1 MHLLIFGATQGI
13 MRRGQGNT
21 VFISDNVADRRSSA
35 LSRRYSEQTS
45 RKLPSNE
52 NLVIVPVLRKFE
64 ESRRIFLRFLTPDVN
79 LSRMVVPLT
88 SFKQGPELINEQ
100 GSQNPVHADML
111 DGHNSS
117 YLQPTIFVQFD
128 FQKEGSPIPKENPSV
143 ISDSPRTVTDYR
155 SPGSNVHGESRRLP
169 RNKSIRDSL
178 NNSVRIAAP
187 KESSWLNYGSDN
199 IASNTSADA
208 TSKVDKPAKLSSKK
222 KRKKKRKQYKR
233 SMNNK
238 ASIKPENQGEEVNCD
253 ASKSESSTSG
263 DLVCS
268 FASENNLS
276 LVVPCPSL
284 DVQETSSEVLEQLEC
299 NGNDCS
305 GIISSSVED
314 PLDKSINVSR
324 KPVSLPYDFTDAETD
339 KILFQVVKSSSN
351 QSCEL
356 SLSTSLQNNP
366 EIDMTNDS
374 FVDCGTEWSLANDGG
389 FNPLADMMTFT
400 SRNVSVEGECKDNFY
415 QDNDLSSSCRVNCSD
430 WEKDVADID
439 CCSERLFDSSQAS
452 SSDDFHPVI
461 RTKRGRLARKL
472 SGCSNGMHRL
482 NNAHLHRGFET
493 NNKHSIW
500 QKVEKAG
507 TSAVTRP
514 RNNGKI
520 VSRNADVSLNCLD
533 TRVQQ
538 LSELKQSRR
547 GKPFRFSSNE
557 LDSSQSY
564 SSIVSSIVEANSGH
578 ISMDGSTYLEKLQK
592 KPGLATEWEN
602 QCARQTSINNI
613 NIPSKTQFLRNEN
626 LGTEVKFTN
635 ISHQQTDRVNTL
647 LRSTKNSQSTILPKE
662 TGPNNICTILQNTSS
677 MSQEI
682 LTDSSVIELKSD
694 QRHANTHFDSTTQ
707 PSVDMSK
714 DQRIYK
720 RKEDIQCQRVDMET
734 THLETSR
741 RDNSSGSLLQKCI
754 PTGGQDVVITRS
766 QMDDQTY
773 SIVHNS
779 VPRSLNSSFTDDV
792 SSNPH
797 SLVCLSTRELQ
808 CSSPSSSY
816 ADCSSPEEGE
826 LNNKLDSQPCTSSE
840 ESSDFSSTSGCHFSL
855 ETKEQLFSG
864 FETDLSKII
873 EAVDGS
879 YMLLVAVEGVQLA
892 TGSPLAGF
900 ERLLH
905 SASPLIETGCISMCN
920 ICSQGQIIGN
930 SLCSH
935 QVPNISLRRLW
946 QWYEKPGSYGLEVK
960 LDELYTSK
968 RSRTGLSKFSAYF
981 VPYLS
986 AVQLFSRSRK
996 SINHPNNDTEGD
1008 LMKTC
1013 EVCDTCK
1020 YSTSLASLPIFSK
1033 LLPQPCK
1040 KEDTRPTK
1048 LYSSSKNKEFSESMF
1063 REQLSDQL
1071 LFEYFDSDQPQKRRP
1086 LFDKIQEL
1094 ILNDSSSNCH
1104 LFGDPSKLGCLNLK
1118 ELHPASWYAVAWY
1131 PIYRIP
1137 EGSFRAAFLTYHSFG
1152 HFVRRS
1158 TSNSTNGCINS
1169 VILPIVGLQSYN
1181 AQGEFW
1187 FEPTNLNPRVVQT
1200 DSSMPKS
1207 PSGNFKGR
1215 LQSLERTASVM
1226 SRATIRKGSLTCTNR
1241 HPDYEFFLSRKG

>member
-1 MHLLIFGATQGI
+1 
-13 MRRGQGNT
+13 MRRGHGRT

-35 LSRRYSEQTS
+35 LSRRYSEQTI
-45 RKLPSNE
+45 RKLPSKE
-52 NLVIVPVLRKFE
+52 NLVIVPVLRNCE
-64 ESRRIFLRFLTPDVN
+64 ERRIFLRFLTPDVH
-79 LSRMVVPLT
+79 LSRMVVPFT

-111 DGHNSS
+111 DCHNSS

-155 SPGSNVHGESRRLP
+155 SPSSNVLGESHRLS

-178 NNSVRIAAP
+178 NNSLPIAAP

-199 IASNTSADA
+199 IASNISADA

-268 FASENNLS
+268 YASENNLS

-284 DVQETSSEVLEQLEC
+284 VVQETCSEVLEQLEC

-305 GIISSSVED
+305 GMLSSSVEET
-314 PLDKSINVSR
+314 LDKSINVSR

-374 FVDCGTEWSLANDGG
+374 LVDCGTEWSLANDGG

-400 SRNVSVEGECKDNFY
+400 SRNVSVEGECKDNSY

-461 RTKRGRLARKL
+461 YTKRGRLARKL
-472 SGCSNGMHRL
+472 SGFSNGMHRL

-533 TRVQQ
+533 PRVQQ
-538 LSELKQSRR
+538 LNELKQSRR
-547 GKPFRFSSNE
+547 GKSFRFSSNE

-592 KPGLATEWEN
+592 KPGLATTEREN
-602 QCARQTSINNI
+602 QCARHSSINNI
-613 NIPSKTQFLRNEN
+613 NIPSKTQVLRNEN
-626 LGTEVKFTN
+626 LDTAVKFTN
-635 ISHQQTDRVNTL
+635 ISHQRTDRVNTL

-662 TGPNNICTILQNTSS
+662 TGPNNICSILQNTSS
-677 MSQEI
+677 MSQDI
-682 LTDSSVIELKSD
+682 LADSSVIELKSD
-694 QRHANTHFDSTTQ
+694 QRHANTHFDSTSQ

-714 DQRIYK
+714 DPCIYK
-720 RKEDIQCQRVDMET
+720 RKEDIQCQRLDMET

-741 RDNSSGSLLQKCI
+741 RDNNSGSLLQKCI

-766 QMDDQTY
+766 QMDDQPY
-773 SIVHNS
+773 SSVHNL
-779 VPRSLNSSFTDDV
+779 VPRSLNSSFTDDL

-797 SLVCLSTRELQ
+797 SLVYLSTREIQ

-826 LNNKLDSQPCTSSE
+826 LINKLDSQPCTSSE
-840 ESSDFSSTSGCHFSL
+840 ESSDFSSPSGCHFSL
-855 ETKEQLFSG
+855 ETKEQLFPG

-879 YMLLVAVEGVQLA
+879 YKLLVAAEGVQLA

-905 SASPLIETGCISMCN
+905 SASPLIETDCISMCN
-920 ICSQGQIIGN
+920 ICSQSQIIGN

-1013 EVCDTCK
+1013 DVCDTCK

-1063 REQLSDQL
+1063 REQLADEL

-1187 FEPTNLNPRVVQT
+1187 FEPTNLNSRAVQT

-1226 SRATIRKGSLTCTNR
+1226 SRATIRKGSLTCTNS
-1241 HPDYEFFLSRKG
+1241 HPDYEFFLSRKR

>member
-1 MHLLIFGATQGI
+1 
-13 MRRGQGNT
+13 
-21 VFISDNVADRRSSA
+21 
-35 LSRRYSEQTS
+35 
-45 RKLPSNE
+45 
-52 NLVIVPVLRKFE
+52 
-64 ESRRIFLRFLTPDVN
+64 
-79 LSRMVVPLT
+79 
-88 SFKQGPELINEQ
+88 
-100 GSQNPVHADML
+100 
-111 DGHNSS
+111 
-117 YLQPTIFVQFD
+117 
-128 FQKEGSPIPKENPSV
+128 
-143 ISDSPRTVTDYR
+143 
-155 SPGSNVHGESRRLP
+155 
-169 RNKSIRDSL
+169 
-178 NNSVRIAAP
+178 
-187 KESSWLNYGSDN
+187 
-199 IASNTSADA
+199 
-208 TSKVDKPAKLSSKK
+208 
-222 KRKKKRKQYKR
+222 
-233 SMNNK
+233 MNNK